1 GLRADELILR
11 PIIAADA
18 RLGCEAVMDS
28 REYLRQWEQST
39 GRKAISR
46 SPTIRATSSTSNDG
60 IPRTSHSPIR
70 SFTYTMLDP
79 SESLCLGCVYN
90 VPPDGT
96 LLSRREIIPTAGG
109 AGEWSDIDAAVYHW
123 VREREM
129 DAGIDETVLT
139 ELEEWIRQEW
149 GLDRIVFVT
158 NAQFGTQTDL
168 FQRFGFGREFKIRR
182 PDAEGTYF
190 GYGPQA
196 SKAKPMSIQPRSGL
210 TPQSPDPR

>member
-1 GLRADELILR
+1 MGAVDRPEGDFTVADN
-11 PIIAADA
+11 
-18 RLGCEAVMDS
+18 
-28 REYLRQWEQST
+28 QSDLVDLE
-39 GRKAISR
+39 RWHPENLA
-46 SPTIRATSSTSNDG
+46 
-60 IPRTSHSPIR
+60 
-70 SFTYTMLDP
+70 FTYTIIHLYDARP
-79 SESLCLGCVYN
+79 ERIP
-90 VPPDGT
+90 VPRLRVHRSPDGT

-158 NAQFGTQTDL
+158 NEQFGTQTDL

-190 GYGPQA
+190 GCGPQA

-210 TPQSPDPR
+210 APQSPDPR